1 MRRHPKILDTLLS
14 FQPHESRGT
23 LESLLLSPDDESDNS
38 DMTVSVPLH
47 PSPLPPI
54 TSLHTESQGSLEVM
68 TSQIRTIRSEPMLA
82 TMETT
87 KTRLRAQTG
96 RHSDDIFI
104 ETDTMVTKLST
115 DPVAIEMCASSP
127 TLVLESD
134 TPTQS
139 GMGKAFTMPVSTI
152 EPEVKFTTEVREEE
166 EERDGVKDIEGK
178 GDSGV
183 DDRRVDEEKKL
194 ETEIAEETVGPII
207 TSDIGTVQTD
217 TVQEGGQAGSV
228 MQTDTVQV
236 NIEGGQAASIMLQTE
251 TVQVNIEGGQAAS
264 IMLQTETV
272 QVNIEGGQA
281 ASIMLQTE
289 TVQEGGQAGSIM
301 QSQETLPPNMNFD
314 LPEATIQSLP
324 YTPSSP
330 LLPTTMETVA
340 LEIQDVISDED
351 KGVDNEGQNEEGEI
365 EQPLQLS
372 DIRPLIMIRS
382 DDVSEMN
389 ISSTEVPLIA
399 VVSGHQLEPGEHQ
412 LEVTEHRP
420 QDTSGDGTH
429 ILDVKETGIYTDV
442 PSSMSTPLSGVTV
455 SLPSSVPTHLSDP
468 LSSCLPRPQPSHLH
482 PLPTSQSY
490 TVHESDEESHTMG
503 GDVGPEAIVLHPPPL
518 SSPYPEEVAG
528 VKEILYTAWIP
539 SPWTQGLLSQPTSQ
553 QNLTCPGL
561 AADIKMV
568 SGIVYVCVCVCVCV
582 CAGIHVQY
590 MYMQSQYK
598 LCMLMMVSMRK

>member
-1 MRRHPKILDTLLS
+1 
-14 FQPHESRGT
+14 
-23 LESLLLSPDDESDNS
+23 
-38 DMTVSVPLH
+38 
-47 PSPLPPI
+47 
-54 TSLHTESQGSLEVM
+54 
-68 TSQIRTIRSEPMLA
+68 MLA

-178 GDSGV
+178 VDLGV
-183 DDRRVDEEKKL
+183 DDRRVDEEKKV
-194 ETEIAEETVGPII
+194 ESEIAEEAVGQII
-207 TSDIGTVQTD
+207 TSDIGLEETVQTE
-217 TVQEGGQAGSV
+217 TVQEGGQAGSI
-228 MQTDTVQV
+228 MLQTDTVQ
-236 NIEGGQAASIMLQTE
+236 EGEQAGSIMLQTDTVQEGEQAGSIMLQTE
-251 TVQVNIEGGQAAS
+251 TVQVNI
-264 IMLQTETV
+264 
-272 QVNIEGGQA
+272 
-281 ASIMLQTE
+281 
-289 TVQEGGQAGSIM
+289 EGGQAGSIM

-351 KGVDNEGQNEEGEI
+351 KGVDDEGRNEEGEI

-399 VVSGHQLEPGEHQ
+399 VLSGHQLEPGEHQ

-468 LSSCLPRPQPSHLH
+468 LSSSLPPPRPQPSHLH
-482 PLPTSQSY
+482 PLPTSQTY

-539 SPWTQGLLSQPTSQ
+539 SPWTQGLLSLPTSQ